1 MAIAGR
7 KSEGA
12 RGYGPNVRGP
22 RREGHVAK
30 GRDNTTA
37 WEKLLPTFDFSFR
50 DFSFRAAQTVQT
62 VSLRPRPPCRPL
74 LSVLALF
81 FLFSL
86 SSEPV
91 SCDVVAVVASTSP
104 RPHTGDIPSAPP
116 RHRNY
121 RTNPVAA
128 TTAAMS
134 PFAGSQ
140 APAGLALSHTRRGHT
155 QATPPPSPSLCLV
168 HLKKA
173 SDKSFPLFFPF
184 VFNGAGHL
192 PSTQAR
198 CTPCGTQT
206 PTPPPLAR
214 MQAPQCLYDRR
225 PFPDPVALQPAS
237 PDFATQTGG
246 AKGALAPTI
255 SARPPFAHPPPLCR
269 SSHSRGCPRCAPR
282 FTRPAPPRPAP
293 PASSPACRGAQE
305 GQRAPSPLFRG
316 YAARKGKGR
325 VQGEGEGPGGM
336 HARGRAACKGRGRV
350 CERASGA
357 AHEQKGARTLSAPP
371 APSRST

>member
-62 VSLRPRPPCRPL
+62 VSLRPRPPWSPL
-74 LSVLALF
+74 LFVLALF

-91 SCDVVAVVASTSP
+91 TCDVVFVVASTSP

-128 TTAAMS
+128 TTAATS

-198 CTPCGTQT
+198 CTPRGTPRGTQAPTHLPSRACRPPFRRRCRHNHHHLDASTTGATSPT
-206 PTPPPLAR
+206 PSPYNRRHPTLPHRQGVQKVRWPPPLPRDPHLLTLPLCVGRSTRVA
-214 MQAPQCLYDRR
+214 A
-225 PFPDPVALQPAS
+225 PVA
-237 PDFATQTGG
+237 
-246 AKGALAPTI
+246 
-255 SARPPFAHPPPLCR
+255 PPGLR
-269 SSHSRGCPRCAPR
+269 
-282 FTRPAPPRPAP
+282 APPRPAP
-293 PASSPACRGAQE
+293 PLPCM
-305 GQRAPSPLFRG
+305 
-316 YAARKGKGR
+316 
-325 VQGEGEGPGGM
+325 PGG
-336 HARGRAACKGRGRV
+336 
-350 CERASGA
+350 
-357 AHEQKGARTLSAPP
+357 P
-371 APSRST
+371 